1 MTSYTALV
9 ARARKETPRTPTYRS
24 ARNLTITDIF
34 MREIEVAAIPRLFQ
48 LAGYREV
55 TFSNEG
61 CFSLGR
67 SSRESGRKEKSFLS
81 AQLLPWL

>member
-1 MTSYTALV
+1 
-9 ARARKETPRTPTYRS
+9 
-24 ARNLTITDIF
+24 
-34 MREIEVAAIPRLFQ
+34 MREIEVAATPRLFQ

-67 SSRESGRKEKSFLS
+67 SSRESGRKEKSLLS
-81 AQLLPWL
+81 VQLLPQL